1 MNVLQVHIV
10 PFIKRFKANPV
21 TGETLEARQL
31 TKLTVHKNS
40 KGEPHCPVLFKVF
53 NNNTHI
59 VAIKSTG
66 NVFSYEVTLAKT
78 CPTSEAIFCLILG
91 NFCVKSVQ

>member
-1 MNVLQVHIV
+1 M

-59 VAIKSTG
+59 VAIKNTG
-66 NVFSYEVTLAKT
+66 NVFSYEVK
-78 CPTSEAIFCLILG
+78 LG
-91 NFCVKSVQ
+91 QDLSRSGTFFTIIVRLLF